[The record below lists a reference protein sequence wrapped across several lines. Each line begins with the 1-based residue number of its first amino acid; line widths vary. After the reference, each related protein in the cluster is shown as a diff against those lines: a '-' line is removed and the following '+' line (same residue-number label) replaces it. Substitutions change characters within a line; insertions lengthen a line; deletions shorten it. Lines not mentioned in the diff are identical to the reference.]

1 MSYTLYRPETVE
13 EAIALQTATGGSYL
27 AGGTV
32 TMVNRHRGQDVGQH
46 LISLDRIE
54 ALKTIELGTDCLY
67 VGAGLCMDELE
78 HSPLLR
84 DHAPALWQ
92 AACEVGGPQIR
103 NRATLAGNLASASPA
118 ADCAVPL
125 LAMGATLVVQGTQ
138 GQRIIP
144 IREFFL
150 GRMQTCLHPEELIL
164 RVCIPSQPGFRAA
177 FRKVGKRN
185 ALAVSCLSLCVFRS
199 LKSVH
204 VAVGA
209 SAPKPIY
216 CFEASRLLTAGD
228 EAGAFEA
235 LQREISPIDD
245 RWATASYRRT
255 VCGNLL
261 RALLE
266 ETS

>member
-1 MSYTLYRPETVE
+1 MSYTIYRPETATD
-13 EAIALQTATGGSYL
+13 AIALQAATGGSYL

-32 TMVNRHRGQDVGQH
+32 TMVNRHRGQDMGQH
-46 LISLDRIE
+46 LISLDRVG
-54 ALKTIELGTDCLY
+54 ALKVLESVNDRLY
-67 VGAGLCMDELE
+67 IGAGLCMDELE

-84 DHAPALWQ
+84 AAPALWQ
-92 AACEVGGPQIR
+92 AAREVGGPQIR
-103 NRATLAGNLASASPA
+103 NRATLGGNLASGSPA

-125 LAMGATLVVQGTQ
+125 LAMGAELLVEGAE
-138 GQRIIP
+138 GQRTIP

-150 GRMQTCLHPEELIL
+150 GRMQTCLRPSELIL
-164 RVCIPSQPGFRAA
+164 CVIVPAHPENRSA

-185 ALAVSCLSLCVFRS
+185 ALAVSCLSMSVFRDS
-199 LKSVH
+199 DSVH

-209 SAPKPIY
+209 CAPRPLY
-216 CFEASRLLTAGD
+216 CPETSRLLTIGD

-235 LQREISPIDD
+235 LQSEICPIDD

-266 ETS
+266 ETL